1 MSFINPRPAV
11 TLTETD
17 ADRLLALS
25 EQVRPRQPGV
35 AVMLQQEIER
45 ASIVVPQQVPP
56 DVVTMRS
63 HVVFGYA
70 HSQRSHWLT
79 LVYPGEADLDL
90 AKIAVTTPVGAA
102 LIGLREGDSIGWT
115 LASGEPRRITLH
127 KVAYQPERAGRY
139 DL

>member
-1 MSFINPRPAV
+1 MSFVNPRPAI

-17 ADRLLALS
+17 ADRLQALS
-25 EQVRPRQPGV
+25 GQVRPRQPGI
-35 AVMLQQEIER
+35 AEMLEQEIER
-45 ASIVVPQQVPP
+45 ASIVAPQQVPP
-56 DVVTMRS
+56 DVVTMNS
-63 HVVFGYA
+63 HVVFGYE

-115 LASGEPRRITLH
+115 LASGEQRRITLH
-127 KVAYQPERAGRY
+127 KVAYQPERIGRY

>member
-1 MSFINPRPAV
+1 MSFVDPRPAI

-25 EQVRPRQPGV
+25 GQIRPRQPGI
-35 AVMLQQEIER
+35 AGMLEQEIER

-56 DVVTMRS
+56 NVVTMNS
-63 HVVFGYA
+63 HVVFGYE

-115 LASGEPRRITLH
+115 LASGEQRRITLH
-127 KVAYQPERAGRY
+127 KVAYQPERVGRY

>member
-1 MSFINPRPAV
+1 MSFINPRPAI

-25 EQVRPRQPGV
+25 GQVRPRQPGI
-35 AVMLQQEIER
+35 AEMLEQEIDR
-45 ASIVVPQQVPP
+45 ASIVAPQQVPAN
-56 DVVTMRS
+56 VVTMNS
-63 HVVFGYA
+63 HVVFGYE

-115 LASGEPRRITLH
+115 LASGELRRITLH
-127 KVAYQPERAGRY
+127 KVAYQPERVGRY
-139 DL
+139 DQ

>member
-1 MSFINPRPAV
+1 MSFVNPRPAI

-25 EQVRPRQPGV
+25 GQVRPRQPGI
-35 AVMLQQEIER
+35 AEMLEQEIER
-45 ASIVVPQQVPP
+45 ASIVVQQQVPP
-56 DVVTMRS
+56 NVVTMNS
-63 HVVFGYA
+63 HVVFGYE

-115 LASGEPRRITLH
+115 LASGEQRRITLH
-127 KVAYQPERAGRY
+127 KVAYQPERVGRY